1 MKGKKLS
8 VIMGNSLMQHRL
20 AIGGFKMPSRKMS
33 WRKWMQ
39 ELNNMLKE
47 ERKGRELQR
56 EARLGVKKLVLPLVW
71 IGTIVLPL
79 LWMCSLYNQN
89 GETMSL
95 SDPIIPSSTACYKTV
110 LEEVGKKK
118 RKSTSAAVTQFA

>member
-1 MKGKKLS
+1 
-8 VIMGNSLMQHRL
+8 MGNSLMQHRL

-79 LWMCSLYNQN
+79 LLVCNLYSQN

-95 SDPIIPSSTACYKTV
+95 SDPIIPSSTACYETV
-110 LEEVGKKK
+110 SEEVGK
-118 RKSTSAAVTQFA
+118 

>member
-1 MKGKKLS
+1 
-8 VIMGNSLMQHRL
+8 
-20 AIGGFKMPSRKMS
+20 
-33 WRKWMQ
+33 MQ

-79 LWMCSLYNQN
+79 LLCNLYSQN

-95 SDPIIPSSTACYKTV
+95 SDPLIPSSTACYETV
-110 LEEVGKKK
+110 LEKV
-118 RKSTSAAVTQFA
+118 

>member
-1 MKGKKLS
+1 
-8 VIMGNSLMQHRL
+8 MGNSLMQHRL

-56 EARLGVKKLVLPLVW
+56 EARLGVKKLVW

-79 LWMCSLYNQN
+79 LLMCNLYSQN

-95 SDPIIPSSTACYKTV
+95 SDPIIPSSTACYETV
-110 LEEVGKKK
+110 LEKV
-118 RKSTSAAVTQFA
+118 

>member
-1 MKGKKLS
+1 MKVKGKKLS

-71 IGTIVLPL
+71 IGTIAL
-79 LWMCSLYNQN
+79 L
-89 GETMSL
+89 
-95 SDPIIPSSTACYKTV
+95 V
-110 LEEVGKKK
+110 K
-118 RKSTSAAVTQFA
+118 RVTG

>member
-1 MKGKKLS
+1 
-8 VIMGNSLMQHRL
+8 
-20 AIGGFKMPSRKMS
+20 MS

-79 LWMCSLYNQN
+79 LLM
-89 GETMSL
+89 
-95 SDPIIPSSTACYKTV
+95 
-110 LEEVGKKK
+110 
-118 RKSTSAAVTQFA
+118 